1 MIRVSNFIIELMNPV
16 AVNLRRR
23 HDLFIPW
30 WSEIA
35 DRVFFFLVSLRLSG
49 ALRSNNF
56 AILIYMA
63 LMFFLIL
70 GLVVFTASLLWC
82 FGD

>member
-1 MIRVSNFIIELMNPV
+1 MIRISNFIVELMNPI

-23 HDLFIPW
+23 HDLCIPW

-35 DRVFFFLVSLRLSG
+35 DREFFFLVSLRLSG

-56 AILIYMA
+56 LILIYMT

>member
-1 MIRVSNFIIELMNPV
+1 MKSV

-23 HDLFIPW
+23 HDLRTPW
-30 WSEIA
+30 GSEIA
-35 DRVFFFLVSLRLSG
+35 DREFFYVVSLRLSG

-56 AILIYMA
+56 VILIYMT

-70 GLVVFTASLLWC
+70 GLVVFTSSLLS
-82 FGD
+82 